1 MSQEKIIVGT
11 VCFMVDDAQQQVLML
26 ERKNEPMQGMWTGV
40 GGKTH
45 FAEGIYESCIREIF
59 EETGLIANKL
69 HLRGVIKTIL
79 AEGNSSWILHIY
91 TCSEFMG
98 EIISCEEGRL
108 AWIDMSELYT
118 LNLIGFLRG
127 IMPEVLQ
134 GKSLIEGVIVHDSKG
149 EVLDQK
155 IRYFSC

>member
-1 MSQEKIIVGT
+1 
-11 VCFMVDDAQQQVLML
+11 ML
-26 ERKNEPMQGMWTGV
+26 ERGNEPMQGMWTGV

-45 FAEGIYESCIREIF
+45 FVEGIYESCIREIF
-59 EETGLIANKL
+59 EETGLIAHKL

-91 TCSEFMG
+91 TCSEFTG
-98 EIISCEEGRL
+98 EIIRCEEGRL
-108 AWIDMSELYT
+108 AWIDMSELYS

-127 IMPEVLQ
+127 IMSEVLQ

-155 IRYFSC
+155 IHYFSC

>member
-26 ERKNEPMQGMWTGV
+26 ERGNEPMQGMWTGV

-45 FAEGIYESCIREIF
+45 FVEGIYESCIREIF
-59 EETGLIANKL
+59 EETGLIAHKL

-91 TCSEFMG
+91 TCSEFTG
-98 EIISCEEGRL
+98 EIIRCEEGRL
-108 AWIDMSELYT
+108 AWIDMSELYS
-118 LNLIGFLRG
+118 LNLIGFLRD

-155 IRYFSC
+155 IHYFSC

>member
-1 MSQEKIIVGT
+1 
-11 VCFMVDDAQQQVLML
+11 MVDEAQQQILML

-45 FAEGIYESCIREIF
+45 FAEGIYESCIREIS
-59 EETGLIANKL
+59 EETGLIAHRL
-69 HLRGVIKTIL
+69 HLRGMIKTIL

-91 TCSEFMG
+91 TCSEFTG
-98 EIISCEEGRL
+98 EIITCDEGRL
-108 AWIDMSELYT
+108 AWIDTSKLYS

-134 GKSLIEGVIVHDSKG
+134 GKSLIEGVIVHDSTG

-155 IRYFSC
+155 IRYVSL

>member
-1 MSQEKIIVGT
+1 
-11 VCFMVDDAQQQVLML
+11 MVDDAQQQVLML
-26 ERKNEPMQGMWTGV
+26 ERGNEPMQGMWTGV

-45 FAEGIYESCIREIF
+45 FVEGIYESCIREIF
-59 EETGLIANKL
+59 EETGLIAHKL

-91 TCSEFMG
+91 TCSEFTG
-98 EIISCEEGRL
+98 EIIRCEEGRL
-108 AWIDMSELYT
+108 AWIDMSELYS

-155 IRYFSC
+155 IHYFSC